1 MCLLLQSESDKSPSA
16 VWMRCIL
23 RIMSVVT
30 RHRQEDQMRL
40 ALHFALLFLLA
51 CYPAQAQEYEH
62 GTALLCDSQ
71 KQVERYVALFKGKEQ
86 STIDEV
92 NTEEKDPTACG
103 LATVAYVR
111 GPDLGT
117 ARNNESAF
125 QIVRILVVA
134 VEMPDGLRPVQPVP
148 YFTAF

>member
-30 RHRQEDQMRL
+30 RHRQEDQMRPALHL
-40 ALHFALLFLLA
+40 ALLSLLA

-71 KQVERYVALFKGKEQ
+71 QQVERYVALFKGEER
-86 STIDEV
+86 STVEAV
-92 NTEEKDPTACG
+92 NTEEKDPNACG
-103 LATVAYVR
+103 LASVAFVR
-111 GPDLGT
+111 
-117 ARNNESAF
+117 
-125 QIVRILVVA
+125 
-134 VEMPDGLRPVQPVP
+134 
-148 YFTAF
+148 

>member
-1 MCLLLQSESDKSPSA
+1 MSLLLQSASKMIPC
-16 VWMRCIL
+16 VRWPRCIL
-23 RIMSVVT
+23 RTMSMIT
-30 RHRQEDQMRL
+30 RHRQEDQMRRALGL
-40 ALHFALLFLLA
+40 ALLSLLA

-103 LATVAYVR
+103 LASGPFGGGR
-111 GPDLGT
+111 GLGR
-117 ARNNESAF
+117 ASN
-125 QIVRILVVA
+125 
-134 VEMPDGLRPVQPVP
+134 
-148 YFTAF
+148 